1 MGDGLKR
8 GVDGPRGKGV
18 STPREEKALG
28 RAKAAVQLQAFERDA
43 SVDRR
48 EHPAHVAQRLV
59 GGCDSV
65 LHRERQRRGI
75 EGRNSRLSRPG
86 LYCGFCKGTV
96 YAREETEPNIDDA
109 TRRLWAA
116 FSQEIAESPP
126 RHWNA
131 PMPERMMSQI
141 RRPLGEILGPS
152 AGRRM
157 NMGVGVRHPGER
169 KD

>member
-1 MGDGLKR
+1 M
-8 GVDGPRGKGV
+8 
-18 STPREEKALG
+18 STPREEK
-28 RAKAAVQLQAFERDA
+28 QWEERKRPY
-43 SVDRR
+43 SF
-48 EHPAHVAQRLV
+48 
-59 GGCDSV
+59 
-65 LHRERQRRGI
+65 
-75 EGRNSRLSRPG
+75 RLSNGTRQWIDENIPLMSRSAWLEAAILFCIANVNDEGSKGGFKAFQAG

-96 YAREETEPNIDDA
+96 YAREETEPSIDDA
-109 TRRLWAA
+109 TRRLWTA

-141 RRPLGEILGPS
+141 RRPLGEILGADTAAGSS

-157 NMGVGVRHPGER
+157 NMGIGVRHPGET